1 MLDWSRLK
9 TYQNSKYKSFEELC
23 YQLAKRLHGT
33 GARFTSIDDSGGGD
47 GVEFYLTL
55 PNGDQWGW
63 QAKFYWPSPRLD
75 ASRKRSIIDSLKTS
89 RANHPRLVK
98 WFLCTP
104 TSFTSKG
111 KNNET
116 TWFSNTLGKIAG
128 PVQIEHWDDRTIHEY
143 VVRPEMA
150 GISRY
155 FFGDLELFPEWFE
168 HQVQRQI
175 ANIKDKYLP
184 DVHVVSSAENRIH
197 SLLGNTT
204 ALNALKHHFTR
215 ATEGLQT
222 AIAKLQN
229 LPTTATREPLGGDR
243 NQTLAIAAATF
254 DQIVRAAL
262 RTLKQIDPSNKASL
276 SSTQFSD
283 IYQSLADEGSRY
295 ETSVSSIR
303 QRADEEASN
312 SSHTAESEA
321 ANSRIHAFFREFY
334 EPFEHLE
341 SAQASIRTIKNQL
354 EDFESG
360 ALHQFGIAGLGKTQL
375 CAHLADTLTRA
386 AQPALLFLGRSFS
399 RNQTIEKRML
409 QELDIPATYS
419 WTDFLAA
426 LNAYAE
432 SRNCRV
438 LFLIDGLNESQ
449 DPRIWHDE
457 LAGFA
462 ATLKRFEGIALVT
475 TCRPSYREQV
485 FADPDSLRSIWL
497 RQFQAEALE
506 TLTDQYFSH
515 YKLKADTTFASLE
528 QFSNPL
534 YLRLF
539 CEVQNPERQVEKE
552 VYVGEQDMFSVL
564 DAYLDVANH
573 EIASKANKP
582 SAGKILHKIIDDL
595 AERLWDDNTRRFS
608 FSKTVEMFDE
618 RTLVSVEWNQSVT
631 KAALDVELVIAR
643 DVFGGEEGVS
653 FTFDLLGGFAIANY
667 LLKNKDASAVRS
679 FLEADDTKKRLVGRE
694 YSERHPLHEDILRA
708 LCALV
713 PARTGL
719 HLYKLSEEGYFPS
732 AVESLFEMNP
742 RYITT
747 EEVALV
753 KRLFSIPNNRQ
764 ILFPLFVN
772 TAFNRHHP
780 LNMAFQTEL
789 LKRMSLVDRDLSWT
803 EYLRT
808 RPTFANGHIE
818 RLIRAC
824 RTSRRLS
831 QIEQERLL
839 LGGLYTMWLLT
850 STRRLL
856 RDRATK
862 ALTTWGQRFPRTF
875 FDVVLNSLPI
885 DDPYIRERTIAAAY
899 GVAMRLYG
907 NQKRQKFRNVVLPVF
922 ARKLYEALFAPTAPQ
937 STTHALTRDYARH
950 LLELALLQT
959 PGLLTAA
966 ELARIRPPFKE
977 GGIRHWRRSKDR
989 NEHEYRDGNS
999 PLGMDFANYTLGRL
1013 VPGRKNYDFED
1024 PNYRRVKERILWRIY
1039 QLGYSLQRFG
1049 EIDKQ
1054 VARSN
1059 WDPNRNETNDRRIDR
1074 YGKKYAWIAY
1084 YELYGI
1090 FRDEGKLKSRWHTD
1104 EEVRPSDIDI
1114 DPSFPGKPATVRIWN
1129 DDPFVG
1135 YPADWQDWI
1144 NDNTCPSLEALFRV
1158 PFVAGHD
1165 GSWDLLNSWILATDP
1180 EGGKEF
1186 FAHINMILIPTAQV
1200 DRFKHLAKTQPTRL
1214 SSNWSVPGSHYVFA
1228 GEVPWADV
1236 FFSDGSSNLSFTV
1249 GKKMRRVPS
1258 ITPIWPH
1265 KQGANGLFTLR
1276 FKKSFQM
1283 QERDVVQ
1290 SIPAFIPV
1298 HEVTWEDYHS
1308 GTNAGQSV
1316 WVPAG
1321 NIAKNAGL
1329 RMRPQ
1334 TWQLDDESGNVAA
1347 LSTKWANG
1355 DDNSQQ
1361 ACYLRSDLLEE
1372 FCAKNGYSI
1381 LRIVR
1386 GQRRIYWKRLETL
1399 EEKGKLER
1407 IYVGF
1412 AAIYHNTERIETHRF
1427 DTDPLP
1433 ADEPQSPSH

>member
-1 MLDWSRLK
+1 MTRMLDWSRLK
-9 TYQNSKYKSFEELC
+9 TYQNSRYKSFEELC
-23 YQLAKRLHGT
+23 YQVAKRLYGSD
-33 GARFTSIDDSGGGD
+33 GGFTSIDDSGGGD

-55 PNGDQWGW
+55 SNGDQWGW

-89 RANHPRLVK
+89 RAKHPRLAK

-111 KNNET
+111 KNNEA
-116 TWFSNTLGKIAG
+116 TWFSDTLGKIAG
-128 PVQIEHWDDRTIHEY
+128 PVQIEHWDERTTHEY
-143 VVRPEMA
+143 VVRPEMV
-150 GISRY
+150 GIYRY
-155 FFGDLELFPEWFE
+155 FFGELELFPEWFE
-168 HQVQRQI
+168 NQIQRQI

-197 SLLGNTT
+197 SLLGDTI
-204 ALNALKHHFTR
+204 AFNAFKHHFKR
-215 ATEGLQT
+215 ATEGLKT
-222 AIAKLQN
+222 AISKLQN
-229 LPTTATREPLGGDR
+229 LQTTATREPLGGDR
-243 NQTLAIAAATF
+243 NQTLAVTAATF
-254 DQIVRAAL
+254 NQIVRAAL
-262 RTLKQIDPSNKASL
+262 GTLQQIDPSNKTSL

-295 ETSVSSIR
+295 ETGISSVR
-303 QRADEEASN
+303 QGADEGAST
-312 SSHTAESEA
+312 SSPTAESEA
-321 ANSRIHAFFREFY
+321 ANSRIRALFREFY

-386 AQPALLFLGRSFS
+386 AQPVLFFLGRSFS

-438 LFLIDGLNESQ
+438 LFLIDGLNEAQ
-449 DPRIWHDE
+449 DPKIWRDE
-457 LAGFA
+457 LAGCA
-462 ATLKRFEGIALVT
+462 ATLQRFKGIALVT

-497 RQFQAEALE
+497 RQFETEALQ
-506 TLTDQYFSH
+506 TLTDRYFSH
-515 YKLKADTTFASLE
+515 YKLKADTTFASLD

-552 VYVGEQDMFSVL
+552 VYIGEQDMFSVL
-564 DAYLDVANH
+564 DAYLDLANH
-573 EIASKANKP
+573 EIASRANKP
-582 SAGKILHKIIDDL
+582 STGKLLHKIIDDL
-595 AERLWDDNTRRFS
+595 AQKLWDDNTRRLS

-618 RTLVSVEWNQSVT
+618 RTLARVEWNQSVT

-653 FTFDLLGGFAIANY
+653 FTFDLLGGYAIANY
-667 LLKNKDASAVRS
+667 LLKNKDASAVKN
-679 FLEADDTKKRLVGRE
+679 FLEADDTRKRLVGRE

-708 LCALV
+708 LCALA

-719 HLYKLSEEGYFPS
+719 HLHKLSEEGYFPS
-732 AVESLFEMNP
+732 AFESLFEMNP

-753 KRLFSIPNNRQ
+753 KRLFSIPHNRQ
-764 ILFPLFVN
+764 ILFPLFAN
-772 TAFNRHHP
+772 TAFNRTHP
-780 LNMAFQTEL
+780 LNVAFQTEL
-789 LKRMSLVDRDLSWT
+789 LKHLSLVDRDLSWT

-808 RPTFANGHIE
+808 RPTFANDHVE
-818 RLIRAC
+818 RLMRAC

-862 ALTTWGQRFPRTF
+862 ALTIWGERFPKTF
-875 FDVVLNSLPI
+875 FDLVFYSLRI
-885 DDPYIRERTIAAAY
+885 DDPYIRERAIAAAY
-899 GVAMRLYG
+899 GIAMRLYG
-907 NQKRQKFRNVVLPVF
+907 NPRRQRFRTVLLPSF
-922 ARKLYEALFAPTAPQ
+922 ARKLYDALFAPTATH
-937 STTHALTRDYARH
+937 STTHSLTRDYARH

-959 PGLLTAA
+959 PGLLTPA
-966 ELARIRPPFKE
+966 EVARIRPPFKE
-977 GGIRHWRRSKDR
+977 GGIRHWGRSRDR

-1013 VPGRKNYDFED
+1013 VPGRRNYDFDD

-1039 QLGYSLQRFG
+1039 QLGYSLERFG

-1084 YELYGI
+1084 YELYGLYC
-1090 FRDEGKLKSRWHTD
+1090 DQGKLKSKWHID
-1104 EEVRPSDIDI
+1104 EELRPSDIDI
-1114 DPSFPGKPATVRIWN
+1114 DPSFPGKPPAYRIWN
-1129 DDPFVG
+1129 DNPFVE
-1135 YPADWQDWI
+1135 Y
-1144 NDNTCPSLEALFRV
+1144 S
-1158 PFVAGHD
+1158 AG
-1165 GSWDLLNSWILATDP
+1165 W
-1180 EGGKEF
+1180 
-1186 FAHINMILIPTAQV
+1186 
-1200 DRFKHLAKTQPTRL
+1200 
-1214 SSNWSVPGSHYVFA
+1214 
-1228 GEVPWADV
+1228 
-1236 FFSDGSSNLSFTV
+1236 
-1249 GKKMRRVPS
+1249 
-1258 ITPIWPH
+1258 
-1265 KQGANGLFTLR
+1265 
-1276 FKKSFQM
+1276 
-1283 QERDVVQ
+1283 
-1290 SIPAFIPV
+1290 
-1298 HEVTWEDYHS
+1298 
-1308 GTNAGQSV
+1308 
-1316 WVPAG
+1316 
-1321 NIAKNAGL
+1321 
-1329 RMRPQ
+1329 
-1334 TWQLDDESGNVAA
+1334 
-1347 LSTKWANG
+1347 
-1355 DDNSQQ
+1355 
-1361 ACYLRSDLLEE
+1361 
-1372 FCAKNGYSI
+1372 
-1381 LRIVR
+1381 
-1386 GQRRIYWKRLETL
+1386 
-1399 EEKGKLER
+1399 
-1407 IYVGF
+1407 
-1412 AAIYHNTERIETHRF
+1412 
-1427 DTDPLP
+1427 
-1433 ADEPQSPSH
+1433 